1 MVKTK
6 DLRAM
11 SLDELESKL
20 VECKKEQFN
29 LRIQQSTGQ
38 LQNTAQL
45 AKVRKEVAKINTLI
59 TERKKNNSGRNI
71 MPKRILQGV
80 VVSDKQDKTVV
91 VSVERQVMHPVYKKF
106 IKKSKKY
113 AAHDENNQFKV
124 GDTVRIQECAPVS
137 KNKTWTVIV
146 DNA

>member
-38 LQNTAQL
+38 LQNTAGIR
-45 AKVRKEVAKINTLI
+45 KVRRDIAKINTLL
-59 TERKKNNSGRNI
+59 TERKKNS
-71 MPKRILQGV
+71 
-80 VVSDKQDKTVV
+80 
-91 VSVERQVMHPVYKKF
+91 
-106 IKKSKKY
+106 
-113 AAHDENNQFKV
+113 
-124 GDTVRIQECAPVS
+124 
-137 KNKTWTVIV
+137 
-146 DNA
+146 

>member
-59 TERKKNNSGRNI
+59 AERKKNS
-71 MPKRILQGV
+71 
-80 VVSDKQDKTVV
+80 
-91 VSVERQVMHPVYKKF
+91 
-106 IKKSKKY
+106 
-113 AAHDENNQFKV
+113 
-124 GDTVRIQECAPVS
+124 
-137 KNKTWTVIV
+137 
-146 DNA
+146 